1 MIINSVPQRGGA
13 VAHSDQ
19 GNATRK
25 LVLTLFKQK
34 IVHVVSRS
42 NLVIFYLIKIMT
54 LIFVFVATVTHV
66 DRSSPAFTLF

>member
-1 MIINSVPQRGGA
+1 M
-13 VAHSDQ
+13 AHSDQ

-54 LIFVFVATVTHV
+54 LIFFFVATTHV